1 VCFTHSLVLLVKFA
15 SLIFI
20 VSLIVNRYN
29 RIMPHLLFITGGV
42 ISSLGKG
49 LSGASLALLLKA
61 RGLKVKQLKMD
72 PYLNVDPGTMSPF
85 QHGEVF
91 VTHDGAET
99 DLDLGHYERFTN
111 QNVSSKQNVTSGK
124 IYERVLAK
132 ERQGKYLGKTVQ
144 VIPHITD
151 EIKEHIM
158 SVAKGVDVCLIE
170 VGGTVGDIE
179 SLPFLEA
186 IRQLKFDL
194 GENNVCYVH
203 LTLVPYIASASEL
216 KTKPTQHSVQE
227 LRRIGIQ
234 PDILLCR
241 SDRVLSDEIKAK
253 ISLFVN
259 VPASHVIAAADVEN
273 LYDLPLALHREKLD
287 TRVCQKFKL
296 RTPKPNLS
304 SWKKVVQKSKKVKDK
319 VSIAMV
325 GKYVDV
331 PDRYISLNEALLHG
345 ALANGKKVEIQHIDS
360 EIFEEKNSQKELKK
374 VLSQSHGILVPGGFG
389 ERGTEGKI
397 KAIRYARE
405 NNIPYFGICL
415 GMQLMAV
422 EFARNICGLKDA
434 HSAEFSE
441 KSKNKI
447 IDYMRGQKEAQKGG
461 SMRLGAYNCQLPA
474 GSLARKAYSKS
485 KVVERHRHRLEFQ
498 NRFSQKLKKAGM
510 LISGVNPEEDL
521 VEILELKDHPWFLG
535 CQFHPEFLSRPERPH
550 PLFVSFVK
558 AAIDYKNS

>member
-1 VCFTHSLVLLVKFA
+1 LVKFA